1 MKQIKFAK
9 GENSM
14 KLHRGDIIDIFK
26 PETIAEQILVDQGKD
41 DGIHR
46 YLLWNINNDAVS
58 HYVKNG
64 ADMLI
69 KANTIVGIGLT
80 PYGEEIDL
88 TIDDILKGHPKVVKH
103 ISIEVAL
110 HNIFMSNKYDID
122 VEDYDYNEENI
133 SEYEYETSVDNFL
146 IDEANVEIEEEE

>member
-1 MKQIKFAK
+1 MSSTTGRNMNLEFAK

-26 PETIAEQILVDQGKD
+26 PETIAEQVLVDQGKD

-58 HYVKNG
+58 HYAKNG

-69 KANTIVGIGLT
+69 KADTIVGIGLT

-103 ISIEVAL
+103 ISIKAAL

-122 VEDYDYNEENI
+122 DDG
-133 SEYEYETSVDNFL
+133 NFL
-146 IDEANVEIEEEE
+146 GDPL